1 MDHRHQANA
10 CDDEVA
16 SLARP
21 PPRPLEPATTTTTT
35 ALPRPDFDRAAGPLM
50 DHFFPDGPPPL
61 TLNRLGGDS
70 PDEDAGFIMWPT
82 SSSWNAAGHPRQR
95 GGATTARRS
104 RRVAVTVGDA
114 TQSLRR
120 TLELPNEYPAKHHP
134 PKEPTHRPSGNNGTA
149 RDDHHPHG
157 ECRSYLSGSQASA
170 VAWIACEMFAMVTAS
185 QFDDTAPSSTATTTS
200 IRSPLATHDNFRSL
214 LKSIRIG
221 GTNELDSSPRVH
233 QSAILRLV
241 SFLRPIRGG
250 GGGDNSSNRRRKKGD
265 NKQRNGNGNG
275 DSTGSSEVMKSQCAI
290 VQFLHLLSFTQASVA
305 NPHSYAS
312 STSHDET
319 HVLFSVLASCCVHEA
334 TRSDLR
340 INACRYVYQYLE
352 ARHRAGAAAPFRNL
366 RRIAQQ
372 VRQRLQLKMTSLRGS
387 SRRRAT
393 RKSIDN
399 KDGPEPPVPSDA
411 TERLALASVLEAMA
425 RTDPRCQDLV
435 LPLPLADCDP
445 NGASQSANATRH
457 QWHEFP
463 VPEWEN
469 DFVMARRGWLLPATT
484 PRKRQRSD
492 AMDSPWLRRLKMK
505 GSAAA
510 GDGAANSSSWQ
521 RWLGIEDRPSASR
534 RSSCSLLLDML
545 ENRNLHHHVG
555 LSSRRRHGHRQRE
568 HGGNVALKR
577 LDTLLPFL
585 LSDYAASIVPPP
597 LPPPDWMGDAGDGRS
612 SRATTADRE
621 GVAASMDGISGMT
634 SRMQALLIGI
644 QTFAIHTCE
653 LPPAVQ
659 DFVETRMLPNW
670 DGTGTIVPTI
680 VSYWFPCSFEEL
692 YRRVLRRHI
701 EPLLIYGDSA
711 LQYRIITCALTPMV
725 EHWSSKIIE
734 SLTEKGEVM
743 SDENGA
749 SERSGALLHESQV
762 QSLRDFVRWMDAT
775 LVQLFVSS
783 HDDCASNED
792 LLHLATLRF
801 YDAITKVELRTP
813 ALRLNV
819 LPPPQLVYAVM
830 LSASPFILDRLCHL
844 LVACDCLFSGSG
856 KRDRVAAELATGAR
870 RQADPMDLVGSY
882 VSDAFAAIV
891 PCDRIFSTQDDKKPS
906 ADYSPLFMETVGM
919 RGKTLRRAGGFQ
931 ASVDFRDDL
940 TESSHATP
948 TFHGT
953 AFAGLIR
960 DFPRHF
966 TVNEGDETVHE
977 GMQHNSVENRY
988 LDYLRK
994 RGFTG
999 IQLLSSLAY
1008 REQNGKASD

>member
-10 CDDEVA
+10 CDDEEAVA
-16 SLARP
+16 TLARRP
-21 PPRPLEPATTTTTT
+21 PLPSEPATAT
-35 ALPRPDFDRAAGPLM
+35 AALSRPDFDRAAGPLM
-50 DHFFPDGPPPL
+50 DHFFPDGPPST
-61 TLNRLGGDS
+61 TLNRIGGDS
-70 PDEDAGFIMWPT
+70 PDDDAGFIMWPT
-82 SSSWNAAGHPRQR
+82 SSSWNAAHPRQR
-95 GGATTARRS
+95 GGATTSGRRS

-114 TQSLRR
+114 AQSLRR
-120 TLELPNEYPAKHHP
+120 TLELQSGSPTEHHQLND
-134 PKEPTHRPSGNNGTA
+134 PTHRTNGNNGNA
-149 RDDHHPHG
+149 RDDHPPHG
-157 ECRSYLSGSQASA
+157 EFEFRSYLSGSQASA
-170 VAWIACEMFAMVTAS
+170 VAWIACEMLAMVTAS
-185 QFDDTAPSSTATTTS
+185 QFDDTTATTV
-200 IRSPLATHDNFRSL
+200 RSPLATHDNFRSL
-214 LKSIRIG
+214 LKSIRMG
-221 GTNELDSSPRVH
+221 GPNDLDSSPRLH
-233 QSAILRLV
+233 HAAILRLA
-241 SFLRPIRGG
+241 SFLRPIRS
-250 GGGDNSSNRRRKKGD
+250 GGGDTSSSRRRKKGG
-265 NKQRNGNGNG
+265 NRQRNGNGGVG
-275 DSTGSSEVMKSQCAI
+275 DSTGSEVMKSQCAI
-290 VQFLHLLSFTQASVA
+290 VQFLHLLSFTRAAAA
-305 NPHSYAS
+305 NPRPCAS
-312 STSHDET
+312 ATSHDEAQW
-319 HVLFSVLASCCVHEA
+319 LFPVLASCCAHGA

-340 INACRYVYQYLE
+340 IDACRWVYQFLE
-352 ARHRAGAAAPFRNL
+352 AGRRAGAAAPFRNL
-366 RRIAQQ
+366 RRTAQQ
-372 VRQRLQLKMTSLRGS
+372 VRQRLQLKMTSLRGTK
-387 SRRRAT
+387 RRAI
-393 RKSIDN
+393 RKSIGN

-411 TERLALASVLEAMA
+411 TERLALTSVLEAMA

-435 LPLPLADCDP
+435 LPLPLADGDP
-445 NGASQSANATRH
+445 NGASFANGTRH

-463 VPEWEN
+463 VPDWEK

-505 GSAAA
+505 GPAAA

-521 RWLGIEDRPSASR
+521 KWLGIEDCPSARR

-555 LSSRRRHGHRQRE
+555 LSSRRRHGHPQRE

-612 SRATTADRE
+612 SRATMTDRE
-621 GVAASMDGISGMT
+621 GVAASMDGISGMM

-659 DFVETRMLPNW
+659 DFVETRLLPNW

-692 YRRVLRRHI
+692 YRRVLRPHI

-711 LQYRIITCALTPMV
+711 LQYRIIRCALTPMV
-725 EHWSSKIIE
+725 EHWSSRIIE
-734 SLTEKGEVM
+734 SSTEKEEVM
-743 SDENGA
+743 PDENGA
-749 SERSGALLHESQV
+749 SERSGALLRESQV
-762 QSLRDFVRWMDAT
+762 QPLRDFVRWMDAT
-775 LVQLFVSS
+775 LAQLFVSS

-801 YDAITKVELRTP
+801 YDVITKVELRAP

-844 LVACDCLFSGSG
+844 LVAYESLFSGSG
-856 KRDRVAAELATGAR
+856 KRGRVAAELAFGAR
-870 RQADPMDLVGSY
+870 HQADPMDLVGSY

-891 PCDRIFSTQDDKKPS
+891 PYDRTFSTQGDKKPS
-906 ADYSPLFMETVGM
+906 ADFSPLFMETVGM
-919 RGKTLRRAGGFQ
+919 RRKTLRRAGGFQ
-931 ASVDFRDDL
+931 ASEDFRDDL

-948 TFHGT
+948 TIHGT

-960 DFPRHF
+960 DFARHF
-966 TVNEGDETVHE
+966 TVNEGDETEHE

-999 IQLLSSLAY
+999 IQLLSSLVY
-1008 REQNGKASD
+1008 REQNGNDSD